1 MDDVIDLYVV
11 PIFVKYINR
20 WTGKREIPKPRHL
33 GRKTSQT
40 KSTPKGVDLNDRDSY
55 DVVVVVGMKDGQP
68 YTKDAYRNDRAL
80 GLGYRLS
87 KEDVCPSS
95 MNVKR
100 VHCSEERAAFPKDVF
115 FTQVKTKKDNDPTY
129 EMERRAK
136 CPRTLEEYYGY
147 NTESRRAR
155 EYSLYSNRD
164 RETPTVHNV
173 QCCCT
178 EDDHRRR
185 EAWNHYQMDYMGR
198 DASDNIIQKIVN
210 TILTRQYHPFTR
222 EYDPHF
228 RETFIGHHP
237 YNCPSAEPPP
247 PTFRIRKIIE

>member
-68 YTKDAYRNDRAL
+68 YTKDAYRN
-80 GLGYRLS
+80 
-87 KEDVCPSS
+87 
-95 MNVKR
+95 
-100 VHCSEERAAFPKDVF
+100 
-115 FTQVKTKKDNDPTY
+115 QVKTKKDNDPTY